1 MIREQTKE
9 NADLKPII
17 FLALI
22 TAVSLFGDSMLYVVL
37 PIHWNDVGLTSLI
50 EVGILLSANRF
61 VRLPLGP
68 LIGWLYKKISIRN
81 GVFLAVF
88 IAGMTTLLYGWV
100 DGFYSWL
107 ILRCVWGVAWSLFRL
122 GSYFMILELSGDQN
136 RGYFMGTYNG
146 LYRIGSLVGM
156 LAGSICV
163 ELFGLQVVATTF
175 GVLAFLVLPAVY
187 KFVPKV
193 KKQIKS
199 EDTPHQK
206 RVIIKLPALQG
217 TLISVFLVGMCLDGM
232 LTATLSHLID
242 VHHKT
247 SFMFYEIVIGAATI
261 AGALQA
267 VRWALGSFM
276 SPWFGRLSD
285 RKWGRRPF
293 LIGSLALAAIFMTL
307 TNFEIP
313 FGLWLLDL
321 LALLI
326 VTTLLSTIMDAMV
339 SDIAFGSARTFIMTM
354 YVVVSDVGA
363 SMGPLFGYLSEHF
376 IGLSMTYWLSA
387 SLLLLLSIIWFM
399 KGNVGMRRNTTVNQ

>member
-1 MIREQTKE
+1 M
-9 NADLKPII
+9 
-17 FLALI
+17 
-22 TAVSLFGDSMLYVVL
+22 
-37 PIHWNDVGLTSLI
+37 
-50 EVGILLSANRF
+50 
-61 VRLPLGP
+61 
-68 LIGWLYKKISIRN
+68 
-81 GVFLAVF
+81 
-88 IAGMTTLLYGWV
+88 
-100 DGFYSWL
+100 
-107 ILRCVWGVAWSLFRL
+107 
-122 GSYFMILELSGDQN
+122 
-136 RGYFMGTYNG
+136 
-146 LYRIGSLVGM
+146 GM

-163 ELFGLQVVATTF
+163 ELFGLRAVAITF

-187 KFVPKV
+187 KFVPKA

-199 EDTPHQK
+199 EDAPLEK
-206 RVIIKLPALQG
+206 RVLIKLPALQG

-247 SFMFYEIVIGAATI
+247 SFMFYEIVIGAATL

-285 RKWGRRPF
+285 RKWGRRP
-293 LIGSLALAAIFMTL
+293 LLTGSLALAAICMAA

-326 VTTLLSTIMDAMV
+326 VRTLLSTIMDAMV

-363 SMGPLFGYLSEHF
+363 SMGPLFGYVSEHF

-387 SLLLLLSIIWFM
+387 SLLLLLSIFWFM
-399 KGNVGMRRNTTVNQ
+399 KGHVGMRRNIVANQ

>member
-9 NADLKPII
+9 NAHLKPII
-17 FLALI
+17 ILALI

-68 LIGWLYKKISIRN
+68 LIGWLYNKISIRN

-100 DGFYSWL
+100 DGLYSWL
-107 ILRCVWGVAWSLFRL
+107 VLRCTWGVAWSLLRL
-122 GSYFMILELSGDQN
+122 GSYFMILELSDDQN

-163 ELFGLQVVATTF
+163 ELFGLRAVATTF

-187 KFVPKV
+187 KFVPRA

-199 EDTPHQK
+199 EGVPLQK
-206 RVIIKLPALQG
+206 RMLIKLPALQE

-242 VHHKT
+242 VHHKK
-247 SFMFYEIVIGAATI
+247 SFMFYEIVIGAATL
-261 AGALQA
+261 AGTLQA
-267 VRWALGSFM
+267 VRWGLGLFM

-285 RKWGRRPF
+285 QKWGRRPLF
-293 LIGSLALAAIFMTL
+293 IGSLALASIFMAA
-307 TNFEIP
+307 TNFEVP
-313 FGLWLLDL
+313 FAFWLLDL

-326 VTTLLSTIMDAMV
+326 ITTLLSTIMDAMV
-339 SDIAFGSARTFIMTM
+339 SDIAFGSSRTFIMTM

-363 SMGPLFGYLSEHF
+363 SMGPLFGYFSEHF
-376 IGLSMTYWLSA
+376 IGLTMTYWLSA
-387 SLLLLLSIIWFM
+387 TLLLLLSIIWFM
-399 KGNVGMRRNTTVNQ
+399 KGNVGMRRNSSVNQ

>member
-1 MIREQTKE
+1 
-9 NADLKPII
+9 
-17 FLALI
+17 
-22 TAVSLFGDSMLYVVL
+22 
-37 PIHWNDVGLTSLI
+37 
-50 EVGILLSANRF
+50 
-61 VRLPLGP
+61 
-68 LIGWLYKKISIRN
+68 
-81 GVFLAVF
+81 
-88 IAGMTTLLYGWV
+88 
-100 DGFYSWL
+100 
-107 ILRCVWGVAWSLFRL
+107 
-122 GSYFMILELSGDQN
+122 
-136 RGYFMGTYNG
+136 MGTYNG

-163 ELFGLQVVATTF
+163 ELYGLRAVAATF

-187 KFVPKV
+187 KFVPKT
-193 KKQIKS
+193 KKQILS
-199 EDTPHQK
+199 EDVPLQK
-206 RVIIKLPALQG
+206 RVLIKLPALQG

-247 SFMFYEIVIGAATI
+247 SFMFYELVIGAATL
-261 AGALQA
+261 AGSLQA

-293 LIGSLALAAIFMTL
+293 LISSLALASIFMAA

-326 VTTLLSTIMDAMV
+326 VTTLLSTIIDAMA
-339 SDIAFGSARTFIMTM
+339 SDIAFGTARTFIMTM

-387 SLLLLLSIIWFM
+387 ALLLLLSIVWLM
-399 KGNVGMRRNTTVNQ
+399 KGISSLNKRTTVQDLKMKS

>member
-1 MIREQTKE
+1 MLQLE
-9 NADLKPII
+9 NANLKPII

-37 PIHWNDVGLTSLI
+37 PIHWYDVGLTSLI

-88 IAGMTTLLYGWV
+88 LAGMTTLLYGWV

-107 ILRCVWGVAWSLFRL
+107 ILRCIWGVAWSLFRL
-122 GSYFMILELSGDQN
+122 GSYFMILELSDDQN

-163 ELFGLQVVATTF
+163 ELFGLRAVATTF
-175 GVLAFLVLPAVY
+175 GVLAFLVLPAVF
-187 KFVPKV
+187 KFVPKA
-193 KKQIKS
+193 KKQSKS
-199 EDTPHQK
+199 EDAPVQK
-206 RVIIKLPALQG
+206 RVLIKLPALQG
-217 TLISVFLVGMCLDGM
+217 TLISVFLIGMCLDGM

-247 SFMFYEIVIGAATI
+247 SFMFYEIVIGAATL

-285 RKWGRRPF
+285 RKWGRRP
-293 LIGSLALAAIFMTL
+293 LLTGSLALAAICMAA

-313 FGLWLLDL
+313 FGLWLFDL

-326 VTTLLSTIMDAMV
+326 VTTLLSTILDAMV

-363 SMGPLFGYLSEHF
+363 SMGPLFGYVSEHF
-376 IGLSMTYWLSA
+376 IGLSMTYWFSA
-387 SLLLLLSIIWFM
+387 SLLLLLSIFWFM
-399 KGNVGMRRNTTVNQ
+399 KGHVGMRRNIIENQ

>member
-1 MIREQTKE
+1 MLQLE

-37 PIHWNDVGLTSLI
+37 PIHWKDVGLASLI

-88 IAGMTTLLYGWV
+88 LAGLTTLLYGWV

-107 ILRCVWGVAWSLFRL
+107 ILRCIWGVAWSLFRL
-122 GSYFMILELSGDQN
+122 GSYFMILELSDDQN
-136 RGYFMGTYNG
+136 RGHFMGTYNG
-146 LYRIGSLVGM
+146 LYRIGSLDGM

-163 ELFGLQVVATTF
+163 ELIGLRAVATTF

-187 KFVPKV
+187 KFVPQA
-193 KKQIKS
+193 KKQAKS
-199 EDTPHQK
+199 EDAPVQK
-206 RVIIKLPALQG
+206 RVLIKLPALQG
-217 TLISVFLVGMCLDGM
+217 TLISVFLVNMCLDGM

-242 VHHKT
+242 VHQKS
-247 SFMFYEIVIGAATI
+247 SFMFYEIMIGAATL

-293 LIGSLALAAIFMTL
+293 LTGSLALASIFMAA

-313 FGLWLLDL
+313 FGLWLLNL

-326 VTTLLSTIMDAMV
+326 VSSLLSTIMDASV

-354 YVVVSDVGA
+354 YVVVSDVGVKRA
-363 SMGPLFGYLSEHF
+363 
-376 IGLSMTYWLSA
+376 
-387 SLLLLLSIIWFM
+387 
-399 KGNVGMRRNTTVNQ
+399 TVQDLQIKS